1 MENVVANFTLGDQPE
16 LQADFSISEQEPLI
30 AEFEVDVFEKRHNKL
45 INRELPDQHPISAI
59 TGLED
64 ALNSIDAG
72 IGDFAQE
79 VNDSITSVINA
90 LKLEEDNRKLADEQL
105 ESSINTEAQARISAD
120 ANIIN
125 TLQPQINR
133 ETAERI
139 ASDNELREL
148 IESETAQ
155 REANDTSIN
164 ARISREEVARMEGDD
179 SLRADL
185 NAEISRST
193 SRDEFLQVQ
202 IDQLGQGVSEA
213 LEIEKN
219 ARIDADND
227 LSDRIDDN
235 LADIEHIESLIP
247 AQASSSNKLAD
258 KEFVNSSIATN
269 TAEFIGTFNS
279 VAELE
284 AYSGKLDNND
294 YAFVVEID
302 QHGNTVYNRYKYN
315 GSEWLFEYALNN
327 SSFTS
332 EQWSA
337 INSGITAVLTEQ
349 ITTNQSNIATEVQR
363 ATQAEQ
369 VLTNTKQNK
378 LTAGIGISIEN
389 DVISSTY
396 DDTDILIDISDLQSD
411 VQDINRILPTKADT
425 VAVSGALALKQDV
438 LTAGRGIEITSSN
451 VINNTLTSAEWGNI
465 TGDIA
470 DQTDLQQELAK
481 AGTPD
486 DITIV
491 KTQEN
496 KLQAIGTIE
505 KNKNLPKY
513 DWIGTLAEYE
523 AQDVATQHP
532 TWLCFI
538 TDDFVSGGGGTPANA
553 VTKDGNNVMTGTIN
567 IENDSNHPMI
577 ITGLAGASASGY
589 QIIDSNGAGDS
600 DFEHLATG
608 DRYITRIANHN
619 NTSDTTAYIDLYQ
632 SNVGKSVLDLS
643 NIQSI
648 LAPALLGVM
657 YPVGAIYITTNA
669 TCPIEDLGVGT
680 WELVSQDRVL
690 QGAGTRGVVGTTL
703 GESLPQ
709 HTHTRG
715 TMNIT
720 GHIGTTSSYG
730 TTYASGAFYNASGTN
745 IDSAGAGNKNKPRID
760 FDASKSWT
768 GATSNASGSTYQDN
782 APVQQDAYLVNIF
795 RRIQ

>member
-16 LQADFSISEQEPLI
+16 LQADFSISEQEPLN
-30 AEFEVDVFEKRHNKL
+30 AEFEIDVFEKRHNKL

-59 TGLED
+59 TGLQD
-64 ALNSIDAG
+64 ALDSIDAG

-79 VNDSITSVINA
+79 VNDSITSVVNA

-105 ESSINTEAQARISAD
+105 ESSINAEAQARISAD

-139 ASDNELREL
+139 AYDNELREL

-164 ARISREEVARMEGDD
+164 ARISREEVARAEGND

-269 TAEFIGTFNS
+269 TAEFVGTFNS
-279 VAELE
+279 IAELE

-337 INSGITAVLTEQ
+337 INSGITAVLTGQ
-349 ITTNQSNIATEVQR
+349 ITTNQTNIATEVQR

-378 LTAGIGISIEN
+378 LTAGLGISIEN

-396 DDTDILIDISDLQSD
+396 DDTEILVDISDLQSD

-465 TGDIA
+465 TGNIA

-505 KNKNLPKY
+505 KNKNVAKY
-513 DWIGTLAEYE
+513 DWIGTLDEY
-523 AQDVATQHP
+523 QDQQVATLHP
-532 TWLCFI
+532 DWLCFI
-538 TDDFVSGGGGTPANA
+538 TDDFIGANV
-553 VTKDGNNVMTGTIN
+553 VTKDADNVFTGTITVD
-567 IENDSNHPMI
+567 NDDNHPI
-577 ITGLAGASASGY
+577 KIVGLAGASASGY
-589 QIIDSNGAGDS
+589 QIEDSNGAGDS

-632 SNVGKSVLDLS
+632 SNVGRSVLDLS
-643 NIQSI
+643 NIQTI
-648 LAPALLGVM
+648 LAPALLDVI
-657 YPVGAIYITTNA
+657 YPVGSIYITTNA
-669 TCPIEDLGVGT
+669 TCSIEDLGVGT

-690 QGAGTRGVVGTTL
+690 QGAGTRGAVGTTL
-703 GESLPQ
+703 NESLP
-709 HTHTRG
+709 
-715 TMNIT
+715 NIT
-720 GHIGTTSSYG
+720 GYWAEDGLKSSAQAVSG
-730 TTYASGAFYNASGTN
+730 GAFGLYSGGRSVGQQASSGS
-745 IDSAGAGNKNKPRID
+745 IAVGID
-760 FDASKSWT
+760 FDASRSSS
-768 GATSNASGSTYQDN
+768 AYQNN